1 MTSVSKN
8 FKVVAGL
15 SLAWMLLGLAM
26 FVMDLMTTPEQVAA
40 MPAAQ
45 QEIRALRP
53 MALMVVFGISTV
65 VGVIGALGLL
75 LRKRWSVQAL
85 LVSLI
90 AVVVQG
96 VWSIVGLPVLEK
108 LGAGAVIL
116 PLIVTLLG
124 LGIWRYAAKAHANG
138 WLA

>member
-53 MALMVVFGISTV
+53 MGLMVVFGISTV

>member
-1 MTSVSKN
+1 MTPASKN
-8 FKVVAGL
+8 FKVIAGL
-15 SLAWMLLGLAM
+15 SLAWMLIGLAM
-26 FVMDLMTTPEQVAA
+26 FVMDLMTTPEQVASL
-40 MPAAQ
+40 PIAQ
-45 QEIRALRP
+45 QEIRAMRP
-53 MALMVVFGISTV
+53 MALMAVFGISTV
-65 VGVIGALGLL
+65 VGVIGAVGLL

-108 LGAGAVIL
+108 LGPGAVIL
-116 PLIVTLLG
+116 PLIVTLIG
-124 LGIWRYAAKAHANG
+124 LGIWRYAAKANASG

>member
-65 VGVIGALGLL
+65 IGVIGALGLL

>member
-53 MALMVVFGISTV
+53 MGLMVVFGISTV
-65 VGVIGALGLL
+65 IGVIGALGLL

-85 LVSLI
+85 LVLFI

-116 PLIVTLLG
+116 PLIVALLG